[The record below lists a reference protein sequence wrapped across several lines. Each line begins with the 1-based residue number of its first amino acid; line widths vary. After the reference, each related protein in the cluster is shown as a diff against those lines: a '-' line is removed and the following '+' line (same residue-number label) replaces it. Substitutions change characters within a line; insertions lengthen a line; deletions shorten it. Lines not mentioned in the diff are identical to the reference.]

1 MADAARATDLNLT
14 IYSMFAYGM
23 DDTDERKF
31 FFFFFFSIII
41 DCVSQAL
48 LMTHSELATRLESAR
63 EIRR

>member
-23 DDTDERKF
+23 DDTDERK
-31 FFFFFFSIII
+31 FFFFFSIII